1 MRDLWFRL
9 RCWWD
14 GYDPTF
20 VRSIMEADAA
30 PPEASFDNVDDLLKY
45 LNEE

>member
-1 MRDLWFRL
+1 
-9 RCWWD
+9 
-14 GYDPTF
+14 
-20 VRSIMEADAA
+20 MEADAA